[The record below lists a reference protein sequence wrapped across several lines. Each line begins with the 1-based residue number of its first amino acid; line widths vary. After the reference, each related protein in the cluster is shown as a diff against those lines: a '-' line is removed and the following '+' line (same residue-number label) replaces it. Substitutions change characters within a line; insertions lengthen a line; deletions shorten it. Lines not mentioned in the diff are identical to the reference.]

1 MSPARTDHDA
11 RRHDVSE
18 AVWRVL
24 AEHGFAGLT
33 LRAVAAAMGASTGLV
48 THYFAGKHELIAHA
62 LDILEARTQRR
73 PRLEAPAAGLPSLR
87 THLLDILP
95 LTPDGMAMNRIWV
108 GSWDVALSDPALFAA
123 QAVRYERIRAV
134 LRAAIEDA
142 QRLGELPAGADARRL
157 ATTALSFTHGLVVQA
172 LFDPERFTPEHQT
185 ELVDEFLAGLTA
197 GVRRKRRPR
206 DG

>member
-1 MSPARTDHDA
+1 MTPARTDHEA

-62 LDILEARTQRR
+62 LDILETRTRQR
-73 PRLEAPAAGLPSLR
+73 PRLKAPASGLPALR
-87 THLLDILP
+87 AHLLNILP
-95 LTPDGMAMNRIWV
+95 LTSEGVAMNRIWV

-123 QAVRYERIRAV
+123 QATRYDRIRAV
-134 LRAAIEDA
+134 LCTAIEDA
-142 QRLGELPAGADARRL
+142 RRLGELPVEADAQRL
-157 ATTALSFTHGLVVQA
+157 AATALSFTHGLVVQA
-172 LFDPERFTPEHQT
+172 LFAPDSFPPEHQI
-185 ELVDEFLAGLTA
+185 ELVDDFLATLAA
-197 GVRRKRRPR
+197 GAGRPA
-206 DG
+206 